1 MSEWCGAE
9 EETQV
14 CSLVWCPWQVITRL
28 NTYHGDGHHCSL
40 QTVYT
45 GMCLHLSVQAVSN
58 YTGHGHGLSLD
69 PHMFL
74 LFLTEH
80 SFPRGFLGHKDVGF
94 SVALSHEE
102 HFSVVGVVHFSSSL
116 SWLIL

>member
-1 MSEWCGAE
+1 
-9 EETQV
+9 
-14 CSLVWCPWQVITRL
+14 
-28 NTYHGDGHHCSL
+28 
-40 QTVYT
+40 
-45 GMCLHLSVQAVSN
+45 
-58 YTGHGHGLSLD
+58 
-69 PHMFL
+69 MFL